1 MRRGAE
7 ASAVRAVNIAA
18 GVLTLVAGS
27 AMAQTAGSTAP
38 SPTSATSATDKP
50 TATATATVSKSD
62 DASPQRFA
70 VHIQSTIVGQGNPRF
85 RAPYDGPNSLDGGGD
100 LRETFDLTGYIGVSP
115 WRGMELWANPE
126 IDQGFGL
133 RNTLGAAGFPSAE
146 AYKVGKKAPYFRLQ
160 RLFLRQTID
169 LGGDSGAVKPDLNVL
184 GATHTADR
192 LTITIGKF
200 SVGDVFDQ
208 NKYAHDPRNDFLN
221 WTAVDLGT
229 FDYAADAWGYTY
241 GGAAELAVGQWTG
254 RFGLF
259 DLSTVPNSVTLET
272 GFRQYQV
279 VGEIER
285 RVTIGGHPGAIRLT
299 GWLSHGNFARLDDA
313 VAFAAAH
320 GGPPDPTPVRRYRNR
335 TGIGIDAE
343 QELTDTIGVFL
354 RAGVGDGS
362 SEAVEFTDIDRSV
375 SGGVSVAGASRGRKD
390 DRAALALVV
399 NDISAARRRYLSAGG
414 LGILVGD
421 GRLPHPGAEFIA
433 ETYYD
438 LAVVRGISLT
448 ADAQLIIN
456 PAYNRDRGPVPV
468 FGLRAHAQF

>member
-1 MRRGAE
+1 
-7 ASAVRAVNIAA
+7 VRAVTLAA
-18 GVLTLVAGS
+18 SLLTLVAT
-27 AMAQTAGSTAP
+27 AATAQTAGSSATAP
-38 SPTSATSATDKP
+38 TTEASATDKP
-50 TATATATVSKSD
+50 TAPAA
-62 DASPQRFA
+62 DAPTTPQRFA
-70 VHIQSTIVGQGNPRF
+70 VHVQATIVGQGNAAF
-85 RAPYDGPNSLDGGGD
+85 REPYDGPNSLNGGGD
-100 LRETFDLTGYIGVSP
+100 LRETFDLTGYVGVSP

-169 LGGDSGAVKPDLNVL
+169 LGGDAAAVKPDLNVL

-200 SVGDVFDQ
+200 SVGDIFDA

-241 GGAAELAVGQWTG
+241 GGAVELAVGAWTG

-279 VGEIER
+279 VGEVER
-285 RVTIGGHPGAIRLT
+285 RVTIGGHPGAIRVT

-313 VAFAAAH
+313 IAFAAAH
-320 GGPPDPTPVRRYRNR
+320 GGPPDPTPVRAFRNR
-335 TGIGIDAE
+335 SGIGIDAE
-343 QELTDTIGVFL
+343 QEISDTVGVFL
-354 RAGVGDGS
+354 RAGLGDGS
-362 SEAVEFTDIDRSV
+362 SEVVEFTDADRSI
-375 SGGVSVAGASRGRKD
+375 SGGVSVTGASWGRKD
-390 DRAALALVV
+390 DRAALAVIV
-399 NDISAARRRYLSAGG
+399 NDISAVRQRYLAAGG

-421 GRLPHPGAEFIA
+421 GRLPHPGPEFVA

-438 LAVVRGISLT
+438 FALIRGISLT
-448 ADAQLIIN
+448 ADAQLIVN

-468 FGLRAHAQF
+468 FGIRAHAQF

>member
-1 MRRGAE
+1 M
-7 ASAVRAVNIAA
+7 RAVTLTASL
-18 GVLTLVAGS
+18 LTLVAT
-27 AMAQTAGSTAP
+27 AATAQTAGSSATAP
-38 SPTSATSATDKP
+38 TTETSATDKSTAPATDAP
-50 TATATATVSKSD
+50 TT
-62 DASPQRFA
+62 PQRFA
-70 VHIQSTIVGQGNPRF
+70 VHIQATIVGQGNPRF
-85 RAPYDGPNSLDGGGD
+85 RAPYEGANSLDRTGD
-100 LRETFDLTGYIGVSP
+100 LRETFDLTGYVGVSP

-133 RNTLGAAGFPSAE
+133 RNALGAAGFPSAE
-146 AYKVGKKAPYFRLQ
+146 AYKIGKKAPYFRLQ

-169 LGGDSGAVKPDLNVL
+169 LGGERADVKPDLNVL

-200 SVGDVFDQ
+200 SVGDIFDQ

-241 GGAAELAVGQWTG
+241 GGAVELAVGTWTG

-259 DLSTVPNSVTLET
+259 DLSTVPNSVSLET

-279 VGEIER
+279 VGEVER
-285 RVTIGGHPGAIRLT
+285 RVTIGGHPGAIRVT
-299 GWLSHGNFARLDDA
+299 GWLSHGNFALLDDA
-313 VAFAAAH
+313 IAFAAAH
-320 GGPPDPTPVRRYRNR
+320 GGPPDPTPVRRFRDR
-335 TGIGIDAE
+335 SGIGVDAE
-343 QELTDTIGVFL
+343 QELSDTVGVFL
-354 RAGVGDGS
+354 RAGLGDGS
-362 SEAVEFTDIDRSV
+362 SEAVEFTDIDRTV
-375 SGGVSVAGASRGRKD
+375 SGGVSVTGAKWGRKD
-390 DRAALALVV
+390 DRAALAVIV
-399 NDISAARRRYLSAGG
+399 NDISAARRRYLAAGG

-421 GRLPHPGAEFIA
+421 GRLPHAGPEFIA

-438 LAVVRGISLT
+438 LALVRGISLT
-448 ADAQLIIN
+448 ADTQLIVN

>member
-1 MRRGAE
+1 MRIVQIV
-7 ASAVRAVNIAA
+7 AS
-18 GVLTLVAGS
+18 VLTLVAT
-27 AMAQTAGSTAP
+27 AATAQTAGSSASAP
-38 SPTSATSATDKP
+38 TTETGATDKP
-50 TATATATVSKSD
+50 SATAA
-62 DASPQRFA
+62 PA
-70 VHIQSTIVGQGNPRF
+70 VTERAAAHVQATIVGQGNAAF
-85 RAPYDGPNSLDGGGD
+85 HEPYDGPNSLNGGGD

-169 LGGDSGAVKPDLNVL
+169 LGGESADVKPDLNVL

-200 SVGDVFDQ
+200 SVGDIFDQ
-208 NKYAHDPRNDFLN
+208 NKYAHDPQNDFLN

-241 GGAAELAVGQWTG
+241 GGAVELAVGKWTG

-279 VGEIER
+279 VGEVER
-285 RVTIGGHPGAIRLT
+285 RVTIHGHPGAIRLT

-320 GGPPDPTPVRRYRNR
+320 GGPPDPTPVRAFRNR
-335 TGIGIDAE
+335 SGIGIDAE
-343 QELTDTIGVFL
+343 QEVSDTVGVFL
-354 RAGVGDGS
+354 RAGLGDGS

-375 SGGVSVAGASRGRKD
+375 SGGVSVTGAKWGRKD
-390 DRAALALVV
+390 DRAALAVIV
-399 NDISAARRRYLSAGG
+399 NDISAARRRYLAAGG

-421 GRLPHPGAEFIA
+421 GRLPHPGPEFIA

-438 LAVVRGISLT
+438 LALVRGISLA
-448 ADAQLIIN
+448 ADAQLIVN

-468 FGLRAHAQF
+468 FGVRAHAQF